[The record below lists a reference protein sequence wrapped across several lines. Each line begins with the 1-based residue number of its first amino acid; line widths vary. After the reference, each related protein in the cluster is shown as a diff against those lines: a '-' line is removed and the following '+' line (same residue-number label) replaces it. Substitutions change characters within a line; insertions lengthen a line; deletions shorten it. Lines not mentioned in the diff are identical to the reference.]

1 MEVLLL
7 PAPLISRAVGHVS
20 LPYAGSQRSVLVIA
34 ALVVAFSLA
43 ILVRR
48 FILSALLVAV
58 LPREIPLQRQIFIL
72 IDGAH
77 LLRSSFQI
85 I

>member
-1 MEVLLL
+1 MEILLL
-7 PAPLISRAVGHVS
+7 PAPSISRAVGHVS
-20 LPYAGSQRSVLVIA
+20 LPYAGSQGSVLLIA
-34 ALVVAFSLA
+34 ALIALSFA

-58 LPREIPLQRQIFIL
+58 LPRETSLQRQIFIL

-77 LLRSSFQI
+77 MMRSSFQI